1 MGVLRNGR
9 TYLTRFFL
17 MMIAVGA
24 AMILGSALGTVCP
37 LPWHPLAHADEGEGP
52 AVEAAVEEETG
63 LTAEQW
69 ADLERRLGDLP
80 EAAGEGRDAGIVV
93 FPMNGTIDLGLSAF
107 LERALLDAQ
116 DARLFVVEINTFGGR
131 VDAAVQIR
139 DRLMETEIP
148 TVAYIHPR
156 AISAGALIALSCD
169 VIIVSPGASIGA
181 ATPIQL
187 EGGEATPVD
196 KKFVSYLRGE
206 FRTTAEAQ
214 GRDGKIAEAMV
225 DSAVAVEELVTDEE
239 LLTMDDGQTLE
250 HGIADFRADSLDD
263 ALRTLN
269 LVEASRS
276 KPEISW
282 AERLVRFLTDP
293 VVGGLLMSLG
303 MLGLVVEIWSPGV
316 GLPGAVGVTCLAL
329 FFFGHFMTHLAGI
342 EEIVLI
348 AIGAILLMLEIF
360 VIPGF
365 GVAGIAGIAVIAL
378 GLLLAIVGL
387 DLSVSVQTGFIWTAV
402 LRVLAS
408 LGVTAMAFL
417 GFLYLF
423 PESRLASRLVLR
435 EKIGTRTGVRGA
447 DTAEPEESSLMGLT
461 GVAASDLRPA
471 GIVHFDDRRVDVVT
485 EGDYVLKGAEVKVI
499 DVSGNRVV
507 VRKIETKES
516 GE

>member
-1 MGVLRNGR
+1 L
-9 TYLTRFFL
+9 
-17 MMIAVGA
+17 IAVGA
-24 AMILGSALGTVCP
+24 AMILGSALGSLCP
-37 LPWHPLAHADEGEGP
+37 LPWHPLAHAGEGED
-52 AVEAAVEEETG
+52 VEAAVEDGAAAGVPAAEDEPTFTPEEW
-63 LTAEQW
+63 AEI
-69 ADLERRLGDLP
+69 ERRLGDLP
-80 EAAGEGRDAGIVV
+80 EAGTESRDAGVVV
-93 FPMNGTIDLGLSAF
+93 FPMTGTIDLGLSAF
-107 LERALLDAQ
+107 LERALLDAG
-116 DARLFVVEINTFGGR
+116 DARLFIVDINTFGGR

-169 VIIVSPGASIGA
+169 VIVVAPGSSIGA
-181 ATPIQL
+181 ATPIHI

-206 FRTTAEAQ
+206 FRSTAEAQ
-214 GRDGKIAEAMV
+214 GRDGAIAEAMV
-225 DSAVAVEELVTDEE
+225 DADVVVEELVTGEE
-239 LLTMDDGQTLE
+239 LLTMDEGQTLE
-250 HGIADFRADSLDD
+250 HGIADFRAE
-263 ALRTLN
+263 TLGEV
-269 LVEASRS
+269 LTTLHLTEAVQS

-282 AERLVRFLTDP
+282 AEGLVRFLTDP

-303 MLGLVVEIWSPGV
+303 MLGLVVEIWSPGI

-348 AIGAILLMLEIF
+348 GIGAILLMVEIF
-360 VIPGF
+360 IIPGF

-387 DLSVSVQTGFIWTAV
+387 DLSVSMQTGFIWTAL

-408 LGVTAMAFL
+408 LGVTAMCFM

-423 PESRLASRLVLR
+423 PDSRLANRLVLR
-435 EKIGTRTGVRGA
+435 EKVGKGATRRT
-447 DTAEPEESSLMGLT
+447 TETKQPEEDSLLGLV

-471 GIVHFDDRRVDVVT
+471 GIVHFDERRVDVVT
-485 EGDYVLKGAEVKVI
+485 EGDYVVKGAEVKVI
-499 DVSGNRVV
+499 DVSGNRVM
-507 VRKIETKES
+507 VRKIETKDE